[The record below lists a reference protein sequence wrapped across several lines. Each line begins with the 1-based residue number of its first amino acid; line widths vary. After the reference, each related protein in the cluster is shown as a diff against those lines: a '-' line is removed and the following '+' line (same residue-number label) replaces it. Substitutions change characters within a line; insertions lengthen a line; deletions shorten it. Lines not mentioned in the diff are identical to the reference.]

1 MKIIVLG
8 MNILILEGE
17 SDSSEFITIS
27 LWQKQCPTRL
37 VGLVVLTES
46 PFSQNI
52 YFGYALT
59 V

>member
-1 MKIIVLG
+1 